1 MTYVL
6 IRTVHE
12 DWLNTAVMG
21 KDYKRAPMNPGFLE
35 EIRAAVA
42 TMQNRIRSGSCTNT
56 NIPTGPDP
64 MNEILANDPEARN
77 TPKKKKTFVSQVS
90 RIPMPEWPEEARE
103 GRPKIMRD
111 VSVYLQGHHRRLW
124 IHTKDLEWL
133 VLSLWIHQQLKGVA
147 DVGSD
152 DACAEAPKSMESDLT
167 PEKCPRPQ
175 EDAANLY
182 SKWADAP

>member
-77 TPKKKKTFVSQVS
+77 TPEKKKTFVSQVS

-111 VSVYLQGHHRRLW
+111 VSVYLDEKNTLW
-124 IHTKDLEWL
+124 IAVKDLEWL
-133 VLSLWIHQQLKGVA
+133 VRSLWIYQQLERVA

-152 DACAEAPKSMESDLT
+152 DAKTEAPKPIQTRSD
-167 PEKCPRPQ
+167 PGQVSPPAGSSGQ
-175 EDAANLY
+175 F
-182 SKWADAP
+182 P